1 MNITRG
7 GQIVYFAFTPKTNG
21 SYTIQSIGNND
32 TYGTLYSSTHSSL
45 RTSDDDGDGSNFKIT
60 YTMEAG
66 TTYYVAAKFYS
77 SSNTGTFKVSF
88 S

>member
-21 SYTIQSIGNND
+21 SYTIQSIGSID
-32 TYGTLYSSTHSSL
+32 TYGTLYDSTKSSL
-45 RTSDDDGDGSNFKIT
+45 KQDDDGAGGGNFKIT
-60 YTMEAG
+60 YNMTAN
-66 TTYYVAAKFYS
+66 TKYYIAAKLYS
-77 SSNTGTFKVSF
+77 YSNTGAFRISF